1 MLPDRSISVG
11 QKLVKNDKIQMR
23 HFLGDFQ
30 TMWRFK
36 ESLHTEPKLDFFGY
50 FQKVPNLDFHE
61 NCYLMVV
68 GHT

>member
-1 MLPDRSISVG
+1 MENG
-11 QKLVKNDKIQMR
+11 KIPKSNET
-23 HFLGDFQ
+23 FLGDFQ

-36 ESLHTEPKLDFFGY
+36 ESLYTEPKLD

>member
-1 MLPDRSISVG
+1 MLPDRSISIA
-11 QKLVKNDKIQMR
+11 QKFAKIQKSNET
-23 HFLGDFQ
+23 FLGDFQ